1 VLPHNAA
8 EGPELRTAYAEYE
21 TEAGSGRLV
30 VAPGTVPVREVFL
43 EVIGPAEICLQS
55 VEIGTMQPER

>member
-1 VLPHNAA
+1 
-8 EGPELRTAYAEYE
+8 
-21 TEAGSGRLV
+21 V